1 MNENEPIATIVDDIE
16 MNIQTGPFNNGEYE
30 NLRKQIKEKK
40 APGSVGTTSE
50 VLKQCEVN
58 DTVLTFANRILIDN

>member
-30 NLRKQIKEKK
+30 NVRKQIKEKK
-40 APGSVGTTSE
+40 HLALLALL
-50 VLKQCEVN
+50 LKY
-58 DTVLTFANRILIDN
+58 

>member
-30 NLRKQIKEKK
+30 NVRKQIKEKK
-40 APGSVGTTSE
+40 APAVGTTPE
-50 VLKQCEVN
+50 VLTHCEVN
-58 DTVLTFANRILIDN
+58 DTVLTFANRILIDT